1 MLVAA
6 VWRGKPYLT
15 GAKFLKLIING
26 KEHFDLPDSLT
37 VAGLIAHL
45 GLPDKKIA
53 IERNREVVPKS
64 TFDDLGLSDGDRL
77 EIIHFIGG
85 G

>member
-1 MLVAA
+1 MH
-6 VWRGKPYLT
+6 
-15 GAKFLKLIING
+15 LIING
-26 KEHFDLPDSLT
+26 KDHDDLPDGLT
-37 VAGLIAHL
+37 VAGLVAHL
-45 GLPDKKIA
+45 ELPERKIA

-64 TFDDLGLSDGDRL
+64 TYAETKLENHDVL

>member
-1 MLVAA
+1 MHLV
-6 VWRGKPYLT
+6 
-15 GAKFLKLIING
+15 ING
-26 KEHFDLPDSLT
+26 KDHDDLPEDLT

-45 GLPDKKIA
+45 GLPERKIA
-53 IERNREVVPKS
+53 VERNREVVPKS
-64 TFDDLGLSDGDRL
+64 VYHETVLENHDTL

>member
-1 MLVAA
+1 MNLV
-6 VWRGKPYLT
+6 
-15 GAKFLKLIING
+15 ING
-26 KEHFDLPDSLT
+26 KDYHDLPVPLT

-45 GLPDKKIA
+45 GLPEKKIA
-53 IERNREVVPKS
+53 IERNREIVPKS
-64 TFDDLGLSDGDRL
+64 TFGEAELNEGDQL

>member
-1 MLVAA
+1 MHLV
-6 VWRGKPYLT
+6 
-15 GAKFLKLIING
+15 ING
-26 KEHFDLPDSLT
+26 KDHDDLPDELT

-45 GLPDKKIA
+45 GLPERKIA

-64 TFDDLGLSDGDRL
+64 NYPETHLTNHDAL

>member
-1 MLVAA
+1 MH
-6 VWRGKPYLT
+6 
-15 GAKFLKLIING
+15 LIING
-26 KEHFDLPDSLT
+26 EHHDDLPDGLSVL
-37 VAGLIAHL
+37 GLIEHL
-45 GLPDKKIA
+45 GLPEKKIA

-64 TFDDLGLSDGDRL
+64 QFEQTLLENHDVL

>member
-1 MLVAA
+1 VHL
-6 VWRGKPYLT
+6 L
-15 GAKFLKLIING
+15 ING
-26 KEHFDLPDSLT
+26 KDHDDLPNGLS

-45 GLPDKKIA
+45 GLPERKIA
-53 IERNREVVPKS
+53 VELNREVVPKS
-64 TFDDLGLSDGDRL
+64 TYADVLLNNHDVL

>member
-1 MLVAA
+1 MKLVIY
-6 VWRGKPYLT
+6 G
-15 GAKFLKLIING
+15 
-26 KEHFDLPDSLT
+26 EDHHDLPALLT

-45 GLPDKKIA
+45 GLPEKKIA
-53 IERNREVVPKS
+53 IERNREIVSKS
-64 TFDDLGLSDGDRL
+64 TFENTELSDGDVL

>member
-1 MLVAA
+1 MH
-6 VWRGKPYLT
+6 
-15 GAKFLKLIING
+15 LIING
-26 KEHFDLPDSLT
+26 EHHDDLPD
-37 VAGLIAHL
+37 GLSVLDLIEHL
-45 GLPDKKIA
+45 GLPEKKIA

-64 TFDDLGLSDGDRL
+64 QFEQTLLENHDVL